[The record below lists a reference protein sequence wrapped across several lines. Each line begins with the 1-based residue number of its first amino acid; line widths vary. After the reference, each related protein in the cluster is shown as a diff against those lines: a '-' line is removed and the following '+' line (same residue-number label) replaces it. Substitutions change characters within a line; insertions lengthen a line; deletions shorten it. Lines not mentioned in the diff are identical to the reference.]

1 MMGAGRM
8 FSIEKAKGITM
19 ATIRGNRAVAALF
32 FTMVIALFG
41 YFIYFL
47 VMGNTDPAYYWQ
59 QPASGQRVPLQPDA
73 PSSKS
78 IATAVNNR
86 LILLRNEAQTIGK
99 LRVTYLGIADK
110 RLLFDVNILDL
121 DPNFAYRYVIP
132 MAQSKER
139 FRMAETYFQAQATSK
154 SKVRLVQVSKR

>member
-1 MMGAGRM
+1 
-8 FSIEKAKGITM
+8 M
-19 ATIRGNRAVAALF
+19 ATIRGTRAIAALF

-59 QPASGQRVPLQPDA
+59 QTVSREHTPLQPHA

-78 IATAVNNR
+78 IATAMNNR

-99 LRVTYLGIADK
+99 LKVTYLGIADK
-110 RLLFDVNILDL
+110 RLLFDVKLLDL
-121 DPNFAYRYVIP
+121 DPNFAYHYAIP
-132 MAQSKER
+132 LAQSKKR
-139 FRMAETYFQAQATSK
+139 FRMAENYFQAQATSK
-154 SKVRLVQVSKR
+154 SKVRLVQVSLK